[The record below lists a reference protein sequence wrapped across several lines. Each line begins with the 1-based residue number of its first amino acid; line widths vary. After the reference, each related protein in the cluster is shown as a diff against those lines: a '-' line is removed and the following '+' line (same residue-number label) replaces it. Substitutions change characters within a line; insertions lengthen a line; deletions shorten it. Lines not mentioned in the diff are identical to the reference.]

1 MLKINC
7 FLEIQGNV
15 VLYIFFIK
23 LKSEIMIQQIVLVK
37 KDYIHISNY

>member
-1 MLKINC
+1 MLKINF

-15 VLYIFFIK
+15 VCIFFIK
-23 LKSEIMIQQIVLVK
+23 LKSEITIQQIVLIK